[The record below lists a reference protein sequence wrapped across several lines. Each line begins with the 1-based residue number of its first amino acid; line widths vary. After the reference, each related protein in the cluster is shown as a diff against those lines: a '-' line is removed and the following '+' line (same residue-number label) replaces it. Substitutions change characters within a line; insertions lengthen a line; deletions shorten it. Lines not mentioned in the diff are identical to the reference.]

1 MYAARKY
8 RALPVLAGT
17 MAAVV
22 FSAAPA
28 FAGSDG
34 DDEIP
39 VAPPPPAA
47 TAPVTPAP
55 VQPAPVQPAPVTA
68 APLQG
73 ESGGSGGSRGSVRSG
88 QEHGSSAPKTA
99 TRRTPSRQVNTRR
112 VATQLTT
119 QTTPQG
125 GVQAGAGGMAEQ
137 GPDALLLGL
146 ASGAL
151 VLIAAGGGLG
161 ARGRR
166 GVS

>member
-1 MYAARKY
+1 MSAAHKY
-8 RALPVLAGT
+8 RALPVLAAT
-17 MAAVV
+17 LAAVAV
-22 FSAAPA
+22 SAAPA

-55 VQPAPVQPAPVTA
+55 VTPAPVQPAPVTA

-73 ESGGSGGSRGSVRSG
+73 ESGGSRGSG
-88 QEHGSSAPKTA
+88 QEKRSSAPKTA
-99 TRRTPSRQVNTRR
+99 TRRTPSRQVNTRL

-137 GPDALLLGL
+137 GPDAVLLGL

-151 VLIAAGGGLG
+151 VLIAAGGGLV